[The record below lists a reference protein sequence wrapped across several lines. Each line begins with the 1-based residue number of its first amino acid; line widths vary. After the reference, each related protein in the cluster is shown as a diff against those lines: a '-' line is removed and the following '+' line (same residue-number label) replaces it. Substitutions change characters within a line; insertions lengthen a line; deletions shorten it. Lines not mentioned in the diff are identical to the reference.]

1 MEFKFVISFL
11 LLLAIGSNAKKLPLE
26 ESRPYV
32 MSLSLEL
39 KEEKVV
45 DFIIDSLFATSGW
58 KNSTPYCPI
67 QLSDV
72 LSIIPFKK
80 TSAIDLN
87 NAITQH
93 LHLEITDDEINNF
106 VQNLDYTTLSFMGL
120 NVGSVYKNFV
130 KTYLATDPTR
140 IMDVL
145 NVLGIAQD
153 FAVAYA
159 FGKDADMFAALQKA
173 NFSLAALTEIE
184 TLLNV
189 TFNMKDLTKVLGIK
203 KLNPLYL
210 QKFINEDLTNYLGLT
225 EPQETDFVNF
235 LNSFMLEADDYKDI
249 KGFKMCYKELT
260 QNVAL
265 GVAIS
270 QNEIIT
276 NDFKIYESYNDL
288 KDYVNFK
295 IISVQMKTPYLF
307 SSFETLDVFNK
318 ITITGVL
325 PQYIET
331 TTSYAD
337 IDTKMC
343 TYVTIGTKK
352 LMEQPVTARMVGN
365 ELKIAK
371 TFMTTFKTGSP
382 LICDGILYGLAA
394 AENML
399 SIIFDV
405 FEEKGI
411 EQIENEEL
419 MYALNNLFEEFGIN
433 PCDYFW
439 CTPPESINGGFV
451 VVPPVEGNFEIGSEE
466 YDYYG
471 EENYEEE
478 NNEEENNEEENNEE
492 ENNEEVNKIVD
503 VEEGNVDNENVQ
515 GLEEANV
522 EEQQVAQEQPTE
534 EQVVEE
540 QAEVGQQP
548 VVQQVVEENPVKEQA
563 VQEQPIEE
571 QVAEENLVKE
581 QPIEEQVV
589 QEQAEVGEQPVEQQV
604 IEENPVKQ
612 EGDVEQLPV
621 EQQIVE
627 ENPVKEQA
635 VPEQAIEEQIV
646 QEQAEVGQQPVEQQV
661 AEESLDK
668 EQAVQEQP
676 IEEQVVEEQADV
688 GQQVVE
694 ENQVGEQVDVG
705 QLPVEQQ
712 VVEENLVEEQ
722 AVQEQ
727 PIEEQ
732 VDVGQQPVED
742 FVIGEGQHTISEELE
757 VVNKIDEQV
766 IDDQQVIEEQVI
778 PHGEVVDDE
787 PCISDQLINEVNE
800 EVQLVEN

>member
-87 NAITQH
+87 NAITQY

-433 PCDYFW
+433 PCDYFS

-478 NNEEENNEEENNEE
+478 NNEEEINKE

-694 ENQVGEQVDVG
+694 ENQIGEQVDVG

-778 PHGEVVDDE
+778 PHGEGVDDE